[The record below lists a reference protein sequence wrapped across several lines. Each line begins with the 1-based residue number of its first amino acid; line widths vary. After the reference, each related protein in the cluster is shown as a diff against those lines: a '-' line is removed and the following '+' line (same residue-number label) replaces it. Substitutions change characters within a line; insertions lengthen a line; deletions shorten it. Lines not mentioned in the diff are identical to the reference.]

1 MGANCSF
8 SKDEE
13 QRHIGP
19 KKKSGTQKIS
29 LSLCS
34 VCIYIYLSRVLY
46 VFKAHPPLSH
56 TVYQQHL
63 VSPCPS
69 NHLK

>member
-1 MGANCSF
+1 MGANWFF
-8 SKDEE
+8 SQDEE

-19 KKKSGTQKIS
+19 KKQIWNVKDHFIY
-29 LSLCS
+29 C
-34 VCIYIYLSRVLY
+34 VYIYIYNVLY
-46 VFKAHPPLSH
+46 VFKAHTPLSH
-56 TVYQQHL
+56 IVYQQHL